1 MIIIKQED
9 KKITIN
15 GHANYS
21 NTNDIV
27 CASVSSIMY
36 TTVNAALRI
45 NNNSIKYQDDGKE
58 VVITVM
64 ENDHITN
71 SLIINMMALFS
82 DLSSKYPKNI
92 RIESEE

>member
-1 MIIIKQED
+1 MIIIKRED
-9 KKITIN
+9 NIITIS
-15 GHANYS
+15 GHADYS

-36 TTVNAALRI
+36 TTVNACLRI
-45 NNNSIKYQDDGKE
+45 NNKSIDYKDKGKQ
-58 VVITVM
+58 VVI
-64 ENDHITN
+64 ENINKDEITN
-71 SLIINMMALFS
+71 ELILNMMSLFQ

>member
-1 MIIIKQED
+1 MIIIKRED
-9 KKITIN
+9 NKITIS
-15 GHANYS
+15 GHADYS

-36 TTVNAALRI
+36 TTVNACLRI
-45 NNNSIKYQDDGKE
+45 NNKSIDYKDKGKQ
-58 VVITVM
+58 VVI
-64 ENDHITN
+64 ENINKDEITN
-71 SLIINMMALFS
+71 ELILNMMSLFQ